1 MSKVSRARK
10 LSWSEQPRHQRQL
23 PSCFASPRVFI
34 GETATPPL
42 DYAALFRTGD
52 TTSRRSRLGTA
63 PRRRRAPL
71 VTGSSQ
77 SWSRGRAA
85 AAPLFFRR
93 PLPQPSPR
101 PPPPPPPPAPTMVV
115 HALVVMNTTGAARL
129 TKFYTPVPPAAQQAF
144 VRAAHALIARR
155 PDGVTAGSL
164 AGAAASVA
172 GGPPLAGADEGL
184 RLIYR
189 QYATL
194 FFVAAVDETE
204 SPLGILDL
212 LQVLVETLD
221 KCFENVCELDL
232 IFHMDKVHYVVDEI
246 IVGGLVMETNM
257 ADILSALQA
266 SKREMLAS
274 AGGGSG
280 LAAGVASTFGGNYI
294 NK

>member
-1 MSKVSRARK
+1 
-10 LSWSEQPRHQRQL
+10 
-23 PSCFASPRVFI
+23 
-34 GETATPPL
+34 
-42 DYAALFRTGD
+42 
-52 TTSRRSRLGTA
+52 
-63 PRRRRAPL
+63 
-71 VTGSSQ
+71 
-77 SWSRGRAA
+77 
-85 AAPLFFRR
+85 
-93 PLPQPSPR
+93 
-101 PPPPPPPPAPTMVV
+101 MVV

-155 PDGVTAGSL
+155 PDGVCNIIPSVAGGGGGPNGAGGGGCVDWASCLRTADAAAGTNGSSGGSGGFGGADRGGAASPQSTAGSL